1 MFFTLLGVCV
11 FLYFVFYLICVF
23 LFDCDVRT
31 GFAEKF
37 GKSVGILKGQ
47 VVFIT
52 GASSGIGEYTALALA
67 RRGVKLVLS
76 ARRKEELERVKGDC
90 LAKSQGLLQPEDVL
104 VLPMD
109 VTNIASHQK
118 CFDDVLRH
126 FGRVDI
132 LVNNAGRS
140 QRANWENID
149 MSVDKQMF
157 DLNVFGVVSLTR
169 IAVRYFQSRP
179 EGGHVAVT
187 SSIAGIVGA
196 PFSGTYT
203 ATKHAI
209 HGYFNSLRTEKLMN
223 NITVS
228 IFCPGPTFT
237 NFLSQCFTEQDGQ
250 TYGIDVKPTDRRMT
264 GERCGE
270 LCAVALANKLHES
283 WLALF
288 PLIALVYVAVYS
300 PVIYNLALKIV
311 GPQKLYKMRDFK
323 DDIELPATNTSS
335 S

>member
-1 MFFTLLGVCV
+1 M
-11 FLYFVFYLICVF
+11 FLYFVFYLIYVF

-37 GKSVGILKGQ
+37 GKSIGTLQGK

-52 GASSGIGEYTALALA
+52 GASSGIGEHTALALA
-67 RRGVKLVLS
+67 RRGVKLVLG
-76 ARRKEELERVKGDC
+76 ARRKEELERVKGEC
-90 LAKSQGLLQPEDVL
+90 LAKARGLLQPDDIL

-109 VTNIASHQK
+109 VTNIALHQK
-118 CFDDVLRH
+118 YFDDILRH
-126 FGRVDI
+126 FGRLDI

-149 MSVDKQMF
+149 MSVDRQMF
-157 DLNVFGVVSLTR
+157 ELNVFGVVSLTR
-169 IAVRYFQSRP
+169 IAVKYFQSRP

-187 SSIAGIVGA
+187 SSVAGLIGA

-209 HGYFNSLRTEKLMN
+209 HGYFNTLRTEKLMS

-237 NFLSQCFTEQDGQ
+237 NFLAHCFTEQDGQ
-250 TYGIDVKPTDRRMT
+250 TYGIDAKPTDKRMT
-264 GERCGE
+264 AERCGE
-270 LCAVALANKLHES
+270 LCAVALANKLSES
-283 WLALF
+283 WMALF
-288 PLIALVYVAVYS
+288 PLIALLYVAVYS
-300 PVIYNLALKIV
+300 PIIYKLGLKV
-311 GPQKLYKMRDFK
+311 LGPQTLYKMRDSK
-323 DDIELPATNTSS
+323 DNIELPPTTSN
-335 S
+335 